1 MAFRDDSI
9 SLIRRLFRE
18 HIRKHISKLIWAM
31 ICMLFISLTTAVNA
45 WLMQPVL
52 DEIFLK
58 KEADMLLLIPIAVL
72 VNSIVKGVASFYQ
85 SSTMKVVGQR
95 VVNDI
100 QMRLYSHLVHAD
112 MALFNQHHSG
122 KLISR
127 FTNDINAMRRCVSDI
142 LTGLACELVTLM
154 GLIGVMIYQSA
165 SLAFISLMAIP
176 IAFLPIFRLGR
187 RMRKIARGMQEEI
200 GSFAARLDETFQNIG
215 VIKSYCRE
223 EYEIDRAKG
232 ATQSILAMYTKAAII
247 DSLSSPIMETIGGV
261 AVALVI
267 WYGGM
272 EVVNGTTTPGAFFSF
287 VTALLMAYKPLK
299 SISQLNTSMQE
310 GLAASKRVFNMI
322 DEKPIIVDRPQKT
335 LIDLVANASSH
346 DDGKHR
352 PDYGDIVHF
361 SANKDIIFRDIHFS
375 YKDDSRILVDL
386 NMTIQRGQTV
396 ALVGSSGVGKST
408 ILQLIQ
414 RFYDPNEGFITIGGI
429 DIKSISLTSLRSSI
443 GFVSQD
449 VTLFDDTIE
458 ENIRYGRLDAT
469 RDEIENAAMAAAA
482 HEFIANMPQ
491 GYDTQIGQN
500 GAKLSGGQRQRIAI
514 ARAMLK
520 NAPILLLDEATS
532 ALDSISEQQVQKAL
546 ESLKKG
552 RTTIVIA
559 HRLSTIES
567 ADVIYLIS
575 SGRVIE
581 HGSHSYLLGSS
592 GEYTKLYSEYK
603 QQSAC

>member
-232 ATQSILAMYTKAAII
+232 ATQSILAMYKKAAII

-603 QQSAC
+603 QQNAC